1 MVKQEETHETHET
14 YETTEEK
21 SSIDV
26 LTKKVKELTDEA
38 LNLEEEAQEWHNK
51 YTEMVNLATD
61 FMTSVI
67 PEFKR
72 GEELEEHQDEAD
84 YWHDRYTALVNKT
97 SEYIAEVTPQLKR
110 RRCC

>member
-1 MVKQEETHETHET
+1 MEEATHATQ
-14 YETTEEK
+14 TTKEEK

-26 LTKKVKELTDEA
+26 LTKKVKELSQEVV
-38 LNLEEEAQEWHNK
+38 NLDEEAHEWHNK
-51 YTEMVNLATD
+51 YTDMVNLATD
-61 FMTSVI
+61 FMANVI

-72 GEELEEHQDEAD
+72 GEEIKENEDEAD